1 MDLYIYKNVWW
12 IVGKQTVVLTHL
24 KPDFHWKKTLLNVLK
39 ALRFLAI
46 FWGLQGNL
54 SNSSTMSSK
63 LIADVRLNW
72 SNTPKVQIG
81 SCFHTFFTR
90 TSNFFSVLD
99 TSRLKQNS
107 IYWICQTVVIQKHHL
122 AWAWAS
128 MVTHVKHMHRAMT
141 FTPWR

>member
-1 MDLYIYKNVWW
+1 MDLYIDKNVWW

-24 KPDFHWKKTLLNVLK
+24 KPDFHWKGTLLNVLK

-72 SNTPKVQIG
+72 SNTSKVQIG
-81 SCFHTFFTR
+81 SCFHTFLQGHQTFFCTR
-90 TSNFFSVLD
+90 YNSTQAKFNLLNMSDGSDSVTPFSM
-99 TSRLKQNS
+99 SMS
-107 IYWICQTVVIQKHHL
+107 IYGDTCKTN
-122 AWAWAS
+122 A
-128 MVTHVKHMHRAMT
+128 
-141 FTPWR
+141 